1 MRVDTVGVGQGE
13 KEVVIDLRSGSYSA
27 YFGVHT
33 VHGAEERQ
41 GLVDEMAAQ
50 VEQQTT
56 GHAGVRALTP
66 GTRIDLREPAFIA
79 GFEPVHSAERSL
91 LKERLNSAE
100 ISVPS
105 AIVVD
110 ADQQV
115 LLRGRVA

>member
-1 MRVDTVGVGQGE
+1 MRVDTVRVGQGE
-13 KEVVIDLRSGSYSA
+13 KDIVVDLRAGSYPA

-41 GLVDEMAAQ
+41 GLVDEMTAQ

-56 GHAGVRALTP
+56 GHIGVGALTP
-66 GTRIDLREPAFIA
+66 GTCIDLRDPAFIV

-91 LKERLNSAE
+91 LEERLNGAE
-100 ISVPS
+100 ISIPS